1 MDFSVPKR
9 LCRKGFRSVVKYV
22 TMMMRKR
29 ASMKRLD
36 YQFSFT
42 TTTPLKWQ
50 ISTATSKWAS
60 LRSLVLG
67 CTQRWENRTLSLSL
81 SFPRF
86 SIENAP
92 SHYSSES
99 DHDHTNKDKKVEVD
113 REAEDFIAKFY
124 KEMEL
129 QRQDSFLKWQEML
142 GRGT

>member
-9 LCRKGFRSVVKYV
+9 LCRKGFHSVVKYV
-22 TMMMRKR
+22 TTMMRKR

-42 TTTPLKWQ
+42 TTTPVKWQ
-50 ISTATSKWAS
+50 STATSKWAS
-60 LRSLVLG
+60 LRSLLG
-67 CTQRWENRTLSLSL
+67 CIQRRENRTLSLSL

-92 SHYSSES
+92 PHYSSES
-99 DHDHTNKDKKVEVD
+99 DHDRSNKNKKVEVD
-113 REAEDFIAKFY
+113 REAEDFIVKFY